1 VPFDQED
8 ANGIIYVWIGNNADP
23 DEARLAEEIAR
34 EMYNIEQY
42 SLQILSEG
50 EEPDNFFWVGLG
62 GKKPYESTADFLK
75 YTRLFRC
82 SNEKGYFTVSE
93 KCSDFCQVLQFP
105 LAKYIFFYVGISF
118 QDDLA
123 DDDIM
128 ILDNGDQVFLWL
140 GAKCSEVEI
149 KLAYKSAQ
157 V

>member
-93 KCSDFCQVLQFP
+93 KCSDFCQVLPTLLCMELCF
-105 LAKYIFFYVGISF
+105 LIVKFHFR
-118 QDDLA
+118 
-123 DDDIM
+123 M
-128 ILDNGDQVFLWL
+128 ILLMMI
-140 GAKCSEVEI
+140 S
-149 KLAYKSAQ
+149 
-157 V
+157 